1 MNSVTI
7 LPPTMAELI
16 SSDIE
21 TSGSSSVTTIS
32 PSLENTADILSR
44 YPLTT
49 RSISN
54 FLDSSAA
61 QSTKA
66 SFIVAL
72 IGDTALGVYSSE

>member
-7 LPPTMAELI
+7 FSPTTAVLT
-16 SSDIE
+16 SSDIDRR
-21 TSGSSSVTTIS
+21 GSSSVTTIS
-32 PSLENTADILSR
+32 LSLENTAEILSR

-49 RSISN
+49 RSRRSL
-54 FLDSSAA
+54 LDSSAA
-61 QSTKA
+61 QPMKA